1 MADWLILPR
10 VRIPSSDF
18 PVVKASCVIDSTQL
32 IEGCHHSSVDLF
44 EPSILLPQVLVP
56 STPSMLLSIY
66 IDFSHVENT
75 KMNKMRPEFGPFFKN
90 KVDSK

>member
-18 PVVKASCVIDSTQL
+18 PVVKASFIIDSTQL
-32 IEGCHHSSVDLF
+32 IEGCRHSSVDLF
-44 EPSILLPQVLVP
+44 APSILLPQVLVP